1 MRAAL
6 AELGEP
12 HLQYP
17 VLHVGGTNGK
27 GSVAAMAA
35 WVLGAGG
42 RRVGLYTSP
51 HICSFD
57 ERILLNGAPVPEDRI
72 QRYADELRAPLAR
85 NRLTFFEAATL
96 LAFQTFARE
105 RVDVAV
111 FEVGLGGRLDA
122 TNVARPV
129 VTVVT
134 NVARDHTEYLGHT
147 LQSIA
152 AEKAG
157 IAKPGVPFL
166 TAERDADVTRVMA
179 DVCSERDAP
188 FEMVGA
194 ERLTDVRIAP
204 EGTELVLAT
213 KRWGEL
219 RLTTP
224 LVGAHQAT
232 NAALGVAALEALPSR
247 LRPEADA
254 VVRGIAEVRWAGR
267 NQVRRG
273 VDGTWLFDVA
283 HNPAGTRSLAE
294 VLDRVALPR
303 PFVGLVGILADK
315 EWIDML
321 VPLCARLERAL
332 LTVPESA
339 PAERRWDPLRAAA
352 RVRERKADGCV
363 VEAVPDFGR
372 ALEAA
377 RSAASAGT
385 VVVTGSVN
393 TVGDAMRR
401 LHWCSG
407 LRNASHS

>member
-12 HLQYP
+12 NLKYP

-35 WVLGAGG
+35 WVLRAGG

-51 HICSFD
+51 HLCSFD
-57 ERILLNGAPVPEDRI
+57 ERILLNGAAVPESRL
-72 QRYADELRAPLAR
+72 QQYADELRGPLAR

-111 FEVGLGGRLDA
+111 VEVGLGGRLDA
-122 TNVARPV
+122 TNVARSV

-147 LQSIA
+147 LASIA

-157 IAKPGVPFL
+157 IAKPGVPLL

-179 DVCSERDAP
+179 GACLERDAL
-188 FEMVGA
+188 FEVVGA
-194 ERLTDVRIAP
+194 DRLTDVRITPA
-204 EGTELVLAT
+204 GTEFVLAT

-219 RLTTP
+219 SLTTA

-232 NAALGVAALEALPSR
+232 NAALAVAALEALPSG
-247 LRPEADA
+247 LRPGVDA
-254 VVRGIAEVRWAGR
+254 VVRGIAGVRWAGR
-267 NQVRRG
+267 NQVERS

-283 HNPAGTRSLAE
+283 HNPAGTRSLAD
-294 VLDRVALPR
+294 VLDRAALPR

-321 VPLCARLERAL
+321 VPICARLDRAL
-332 LTVPESA
+332 LTVPDSA
-339 PAERRWDPLRAAA
+339 PAERRWDPLAAAA
-352 RVRERKADGCV
+352 RVRERNQGGCAL
-363 VEAVPDFGR
+363 EAVPDFDL
-372 ALEAA
+372 ALEVARGAA
-377 RSAASAGT
+377 GGGT

-401 LHWCSG
+401 LRCCPG
-407 LRNASHS
+407 LRNASDS